1 MKWLGAFTSDKVA
14 KVKGRQRFPARR
26 RLQTRQ
32 LKALADSE
40 LDVCSGRKD
49 VSGTPGETP

>member
-14 KVKGRQRFPARR
+14 KVKGRQRFPDRR

-32 LKALADSE
+32 LKAVADSE